1 MAHVELSRAPEV
13 HRKLPLDVSHFKF
26 ENGRHKHVPD
36 SSNHS
41 LFLVKLLGSSFPEKN
56 AEGTSREMVRFV
68 FRPSLSKHN
77 ERFARQYRCGPPPV
91 SPDAGLLR
99 LRSPS
104 FQVLTFL
111 VLLKPLS
118 RSRNVHIHRYRHI
131 YIYKLSLCSVM
142 LCNVVLC
149 GSVSVSVSLSFSSPS
164 PLPPLHHP

>member
-1 MAHVELSRAPEV
+1 MRREPAVRWFGLSFAP
-13 HRKLPLDVSHFKF
+13 
-26 ENGRHKHVPD
+26 
-36 SSNHS
+36 
-41 LFLVKLLGSSFPEKN
+41 
-56 AEGTSREMVRFV
+56 
-68 FRPSLSKHN
+68 LSKHN

-118 RSRNVHIHRYRHI
+118 RSRHVHIHRHRHRHICIYIYI

-149 GSVSVSVSLSFSSPS
+149 GSVSVSVSLDFSSPS
-164 PLPPLHHP
+164 PLPPLPSPLKRTNISCNQKY